1 MFSCVRMVQRE
12 DIKAIALLLRETIT
26 EYGNALFIPGEDY
39 GFTPNHD
46 VTRLGVLACDA
57 MEFTILY

>member
-1 MFSCVRMVQRE
+1 MVQRE